1 MITHMS
7 ASFSSHFKNMT
18 QGRRTENHPLTKT
31 HLAIPPQR
39 CHVLR
44 NLQKVS
50 RCSGSIFPN
59 FSTKEKDREM
69 NTLELP
75 ASLVSRHSEKRPVP
89 FIPLKFC
96 QEDHRAHPDP
106 PPHSGQLW
114 APGRCPS
121 GREDFGELP
130 WLLLH
135 PLGPSMFC
143 LKSKGS

>member
-31 HLAIPPQR
+31 HLAVPPQR

-106 PPHSGQLW
+106 PPIPASCGHQ
-114 APGRCPS
+114 A
-121 GREDFGELP
+121 DA
-130 WLLLH
+130 
-135 PLGPSMFC
+135 PLGEKTLESYHGFFSTLWGRRC
-143 LKSKGS
+143 SA